1 MRLALG
7 CDSTSLWRSA
17 VAAQLRVVS
26 CGAAGGL
33 ALAIIAGRLLA
44 SILPETSGL
53 DASVL
58 FGSIGLLLLTAAVS
72 AAIPASRVLRVNPLA
87 VLRQST

>member
-1 MRLALG
+1 MTVSESVRPP
-7 CDSTSLWRSA
+7 A
-17 VAAQLRVVS
+17 V
-26 CGAAGGL
+26 GAARRGNHPGL

-44 SILPETSGL
+44 SILPETTGI
-53 DASVL
+53 DAPVL
-58 FGSIGLLLLTAAVS
+58 VGSIGLLLLTAAVS